1 MANVLRLGQ
10 RLAGDTADSNKD
22 SRLHDLDQAFDE
34 NPAGGDLLTRRPAV
48 GHRLARQMRMR
59 GDRVPED
66 HTPLGAEF
74 LKNAVD
80 DRSGGLFPGSGAAAR
95 SPIGIA
101 PVQQVELAGEGDARP
116 AHALVAGRF
125 PNGEDIGLPPF
136 LEVVPQIGE
145 PDRGRIRE
153 VVRAGVPKLVEGG
166 ADRQGGELAEQ
177 RLDRGRLVT
186 IGQWS

>member
-1 MANVLRLGQ
+1 MPDVPGLGE
-10 RLAGDTADSNKD
+10 RLAGDATNTNEDA
-22 SRLHDLDQAFDE
+22 RLHDFNQAVDKHT
-34 NPAGGDLLTRRPAV
+34 AGRDLLARRPAV
-48 GHRLARQMRMR
+48 GQRLARQMWMR

-74 LKNAVD
+74 FEDAVN
-80 DRSGGLFPGSGAAAR
+80 DRPGGLFPRPGAAAR

-101 PVQQVELAGEGDARP
+101 PAQQVELAGEGDARP

-125 PNGEDIGLPPF
+125 PNGEDIGRPPF
-136 LEVVPQIGE
+136 LEVEPQIGE

-166 ADRQGGELAEQ
+166 ANRQGGEAAEQ
-177 RLDRGRLVT
+177 RLDRDRLAT